1 MKYLLSL
8 VFCLFCLINPAV
20 ANFSIVDALDISGFI
35 PLVLDVLMTV
45 AQGTYDF
52 FIGNGDGVI
61 YILIWAILASTI
73 ILYLV
78 KMYFPSNWLS
88 LFGFSGGG
96 EMWANKISAWKIGE
110 NIIKPAFRAM
120 VAVVILLPIKPIYV
134 TDWLLDPFLRFGY
147 IYSSEILNNISIV
160 NPNENLGCDKVNFT
174 KNWITRESCNFL
186 VKPVE
191 KIAYENSKIIKK
203 GFEFVV
209 SGLSGLMMLIP
220 HGGEDFLNL
229 ITGILLIFTFVSSN
243 FFMGLLII
251 QGIFKLGSALILY
264 PFNVLLWVIKP
275 NNPDRWID
283 LLPPFENLI
292 KSLQTL
298 VITMITS
305 SFILVL
311 NVAIVKAL
319 FSWNSSVFNVTT
331 GVNVETNLPGSD
343 ISFGEH
349 SIIWLSS
356 ILTFYLMY
364 SLFDKT
370 KELLLRY
377 SKERNDLFDSV
388 KSDSK
393 SLYNIVKSKIN
404 LVRGALKK

>member
-1 MKYLLSL
+1 MKYLVSL
-8 VFCLFCLINPAV
+8 VFCLICVINPAM
-20 ANFSIVDALDISGFI
+20 AEFSIVNGLDISGFI

-52 FIGNGDGVI
+52 FVGKGDGII
-61 YILIWAILASTI
+61 YLLVWAILGTTI
-73 ILYLV
+73 ALYLV
-78 KMYFPSNWLS
+78 KMYFPSDWLS

-96 EMWANKISAWKIGE
+96 EMWSDKINVWKIGE
-110 NIIKPAFRAM
+110 NIIKPALRAM
-120 VAVVILLPIKPIYV
+120 VAVVILLPVKPIYI

-147 IYSSEILNNISIV
+147 VYSSEILNNISIIDI
-160 NPNENLGCDKVNFT
+160 NNESSCDKINFS
-174 KNWITRESCNFL
+174 KNWISKESCNFL

-203 GFEFVV
+203 GFEFLVN
-209 SGLSGLMMLIP
+209 GLSDLMMLIP
-220 HGGEDFLNL
+220 HGGEDFLNI
-229 ITGILLIFTFVSSN
+229 ITGFLLIFTFVSSN
-243 FFMGLLII
+243 FFIGLLII

-264 PFNVLLWVIKP
+264 PFNILLWVIKP
-275 NNPDRWID
+275 KNPNKWID
-283 LLPPFENLI
+283 LLPPFDNLI

-298 VITMITS
+298 VITMISS

-311 NVAIVKAL
+311 NVTIVKAL

-331 GVNVETNLPGSD
+331 GVNVQTNLPGSD

-349 SIIWLSS
+349 SILWLSS

-377 SKERNDLFDSV
+377 SKEKNELFDTV
-388 KSDSK
+388 KNDSK
-393 SLYNIVKSKIN
+393 SLYNILKNKIK
-404 LVRGALKK
+404 LIRGVLEK